1 MSPSPP
7 TSKTRLTPSGL
18 KLILGAIALAVTGWV
33 LGVGEAFAG
42 AAALLAALIHSASR
56 SGLWTP
62 LLQVDRRVTPEFVSV
77 GDDCSVRLSVL
88 NRSRRES
95 TPVRLEDH
103 LAGTGIA
110 TISIPPLEP
119 TQCESVTFRLPT
131 DARGVFTLGPCSY
144 SLLDPFR
151 LVNRKVQACGPAT
164 VTVWPTTWDLV
175 LPAPGLA
182 VDDTNYRSEWLSRRP
197 SIGEFSSLA
206 EYVPGDDRRHI
217 HWPSTARANKLLV
230 RRFELPGPST
240 TFVLLDTSCASL
252 AGFEVAVSMAAS
264 LLSSIDSPEISP
276 ALTIIHADGT
286 VQAESHSATRMTR
299 TQRLNLAL
307 DQLAEVEG
315 SPVGESDSS
324 RAISAI
330 AAAIRK
336 LGIRIGDR
344 VLIVRCAPEETASAV
359 SASGDLSSGVP
370 DYVDVLLIDIPPSA
384 SPRSIDQPKA
394 QEILDRAVERGSQR
408 STKFTTTG
416 R

>member
-1 MSPSPP
+1 MSPEPP
-7 TSKTRLTPSGL
+7 ASKTRLTPTGV
-18 KLILGAIALAVTGWV
+18 KLILGAVALASTGWV

-42 AAALLAALIHSASR
+42 AAALLAVLIHSATR

-62 LLQVDRRVTPEFVSV
+62 LLQVERRVTPEFVSV
-77 GDDCSVRLSVL
+77 GDDCSVRLLVL
-88 NRSRRES
+88 NRSRRDS
-95 TPVRLEDH
+95 SPVRLEDH

-110 TISIPPLEP
+110 TISIPPLGP
-119 TQCESVTFRLPT
+119 AQHESVTFRLPT
-131 DARGVFTLGPCSY
+131 EARGVFALGPCSY

-151 LVNRKVQACGPAT
+151 LVNRKVQACGSAT
-164 VTVWPTTWDLV
+164 VTVWPMTWDLA
-175 LPAPGLA
+175 LPAPGRA
-182 VDDTNYRSEWLSRRP
+182 VDDTNYRSEWISRRP

-252 AGFEVAVSMAAS
+252 GGFEVAVSMAAS
-264 LLSSIDSPEISP
+264 LLSSIDSPEVSP

-315 SPVGESDSS
+315 SPTGESDGS
-324 RAISAI
+324 REIGAIS
-330 AAAIRK
+330 AAIRK

-344 VLIVRCAPEETASAV
+344 VLIVRCAPEETH
-359 SASGDLSSGVP
+359 SGRAAGDDLRSSVP
-370 DYVDVLLIDIPPSA
+370 DHVSLALIDVPPSA
-384 SPRSIDQPKA
+384 SPSSMDQTKA
-394 QEILDRAVERGSQR
+394 QAILDRAVQR

-416 R
+416 L